1 MKNLKS
7 GLAVI
12 MALSVLL
19 GLSSCGKARSADY
32 KLPDEFSTVT
42 DEVIAQNSRYS
53 LVWNNESKNVFLK
66 SSSSQKIW
74 GTVPYEYFQTGETSY
89 SLSLSINPKNQAEI
103 EIKNFSAKQN
113 K

>member
-53 LVWNNESKNVFLK
+53 LVWSNESKNAAPRRKSGELCLMNTFRPGKQATVFHPLCRLNT
-66 SSSSQKIW
+66 II
-74 GTVPYEYFQTGETSY
+74 QTTA
-89 SLSLSINPKNQAEI
+89 P
-103 EIKNFSAKQN
+103 
-113 K
+113 